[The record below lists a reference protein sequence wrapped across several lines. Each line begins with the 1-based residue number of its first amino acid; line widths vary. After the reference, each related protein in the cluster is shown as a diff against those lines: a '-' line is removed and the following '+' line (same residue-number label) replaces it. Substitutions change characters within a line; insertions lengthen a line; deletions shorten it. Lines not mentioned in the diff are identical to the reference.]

1 MLDRGLL
8 LRHCLTHGRQ
18 RREGAVSGTWR
29 DTAFGAALLFGI
41 MFLLV
46 ALEAR
51 DGTLL
56 IAGAAL
62 VGCGLAG
69 AR

>member
-1 MLDRGLL
+1 M
-8 LRHCLTHGRQ
+8 T
-18 RREGAVSGTWR
+18 GTWR
-29 DTAFGAALLFGI
+29 DTAAGAALLFGI

-46 ALEAR
+46 AIEAA

-62 VGCGLAG
+62 VGLGLVG